1 MKKLISRRNFLKVCA
16 LAGSA
21 AALSACGGGKSTG
34 SNNSAAAA
42 VDVTGAVTFP
52 LSEKVTF
59 TGMTS
64 FPVGSE
70 PEPNNRT
77 IFKRLEEQ
85 TNVHIDWTAIQSDQW
100 SDKITLNMSN
110 PNTLT
115 DFVFTADF
123 TDSNLLRYADQGVI
137 LNLEDY
143 IDNNMP
149 YLQKVFEQYP
159 EYHTMCTDS
168 DGHIWALPWIEQLG
182 AEKTAIQTIGNM
194 SFINTKWLNFL
205 GLSMPTTVD
214 EFE

>member
-1 MKKLISRRNFLKVCA
+1 M
-16 LAGSA
+16 
-21 AALSACGGGKSTG
+21 
-34 SNNSAAAA
+34 
-42 VDVTGAVTFP
+42 DVTGAVTFP
-52 LSEKVTF
+52 LPEKVTF

-159 EYHTMCTDS
+159 EYRTMCTDS
-168 DGHIWALPWIEQLG
+168 DGHIWHCPGSSSSAQKRPPSRPL
-182 AEKTAIQTIGNM
+182 AT
-194 SFINTKWLNFL
+194 
-205 GLSMPTTVD
+205 
-214 EFE
+214 

>member
-70 PEPNNRT
+70 A
-77 IFKRLEEQ
+77 EQ
-85 TNVHIDWTAIQSDQW
+85 PHHLQASG
-100 SDKITLNMSN
+100 
-110 PNTLT
+110 
-115 DFVFTADF
+115 
-123 TDSNLLRYADQGVI
+123 RADQCAYR
-137 LNLEDY
+137 LDR
-143 IDNNMP
+143 
-149 YLQKVFEQYP
+149 YP
-159 EYHTMCTDS
+159 VRPVER
-168 DGHIWALPWIEQLG
+168 
-182 AEKTAIQTIGNM
+182 
-194 SFINTKWLNFL
+194 
-205 GLSMPTTVD
+205 
-214 EFE
+214 

>member
-34 SNNSAAAA
+34 SGNSAAAD

-85 TNVHIDWTAIQSDQW
+85 TNVHTKLDREVF
-100 SDKITLNMSN
+100 
-110 PNTLT
+110 
-115 DFVFTADF
+115 FVT
-123 TDSNLLRYADQGVI
+123 TQ
-137 LNLEDY
+137 E
-143 IDNNMP
+143 
-149 YLQKVFEQYP
+149 
-159 EYHTMCTDS
+159 
-168 DGHIWALPWIEQLG
+168 
-182 AEKTAIQTIGNM
+182 IGRA
-194 SFINTKWLNFL
+194 SCRER
-205 GLSMPTTVD
+205 V
-214 EFE
+214 

>member
-21 AALSACGGGKSTG
+21 AALSACGGKSTG
-34 SNNSAAAA
+34 SGDSAAAA

-159 EYHTMCTDS
+159 EYRTMCTDS
-168 DGHIWALPWIEQLG
+168 DGHIWALPWIEQL
-182 AEKTAIQTIGNM
+182 EIGRAH
-194 SFINTKWLNFL
+194 
-205 GLSMPTTVD
+205 V
-214 EFE
+214 